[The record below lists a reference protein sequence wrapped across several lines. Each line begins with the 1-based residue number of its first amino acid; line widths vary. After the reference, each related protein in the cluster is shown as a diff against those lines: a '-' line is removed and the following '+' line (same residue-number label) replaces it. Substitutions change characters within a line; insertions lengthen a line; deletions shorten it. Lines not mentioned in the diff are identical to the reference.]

1 MPNVAPFVAAFRRR
15 LANLPG
21 PARAVGE
28 ESSGEPVV
36 VELLVAGEWVDLT
49 AGGWVMVRDD
59 SGQIRITY
67 GIQGGEGSQTER
79 GSTSLQL
86 KNPDGRFSHRNPMGP
101 YFDTLNWN
109 AAQIRIS
116 VPDGNGGKSYR
127 LWGEVSK
134 WAPGADKSGNDVWVD
149 VSVDGFLQKLAQGPA
164 PERSVIYRAVTTPLL
179 TGLVAYW
186 PCEDAEGAKSLSS
199 ALINGSPMTWTG
211 NPVLAAYT
219 GFEASDPLPT
229 LTGASL
235 SGGVA
240 KYDATTVTQYQM
252 RHLLAV
258 PADGFTD
265 QDVIS
270 RITVE
275 QGAYNLRYLDV
286 HYNDPPGGVGSFGG
300 RGTLTLQAY
309 DGDESPLA
317 TSGTPSITLD
327 TRARRLRVSVEV
339 SNNGSALAM
348 TLRVLDIDNG
358 ITDSTTIGLV
368 STQVTRVT
376 AVGMAPDTLAGSAGA
391 IAAAVGHVTVQT
403 TISDIT
409 DLGDAIHPTGEAA
422 GRRIQRL
429 CGEEGI
435 VFDWVGDLDDTVALG
450 PQGKQ
455 NVLALAQEACLA
467 DGGLL
472 YEART
477 GFGLGYRTRASLH
490 NQDPALILSYPGHQ
504 LSEVPVPVD
513 DDRQTQNILTVTV
526 GPTSATYEETEG
538 PLGTAAIGKYGEDR
552 GLTLNL
558 ASSETAVVRDHAA
571 WRVHLGCVD
580 EDRFPSI
587 SVNLAHTSITPEM
600 RRAILALRLGDRL
613 QIADPET
620 WQSYDDI
627 DQVLLGLDETLTHF
641 EHRLTFICAPASP
654 YTVGVLDADDAH
666 EDSAGSELRQG
677 IGSATTSFDV
687 VPSAGESG
695 LWTTDSADLPFNVRV
710 GGEVMRVT
718 AIGNYLTDTF
728 ARTSSNSWGTADTG
742 QTYSTGGG
750 SATDYQVTGGYGAHV
765 VGTVNASRRT
775 FISTTVTDFDY
786 YVDVTTSASATG
798 NSLYGGSTARYID
811 VDNLYMA
818 RLEFTTANVIILTIR
833 KRVGGNESLLGTY
846 TLPDTYVA
854 GTYYRIRWQAEG
866 ALLRAKAWAA
876 ADPVETPEWQVSV
889 TDTSITTTSFI
900 GVRSISASGNTNVNP
915 ELRYQ
920 NLRVVDPQT
929 FTVTRSL
936 NGVTKAHAAGADVRL
951 ATPTPLSL

>member
-1 MPNVAPFVAAFRRR
+1 MQTVAPFVAALRRR

-28 ESSGEPVV
+28 ASSDEPVT
-36 VELLVAGEWVDLT
+36 VELLVGGEWVDLT

-79 GSTSLQL
+79 GSAALQL

-199 ALINGSPMTWTG
+199 ALVNGSPMTWTG
-211 NPVLAAYT
+211 NPVLATYS

-235 SGGVA
+235 TGGIA
-240 KYDATTVTQYQM
+240 KYDTTTVTQYQM
-252 RHLLAV
+252 RYLLAV
-258 PADGFTD
+258 PADGFSD

-270 RITVE
+270 RIAVE
-275 QGAYNLRYLDV
+275 AGAYNLRYLDV

-300 RGTLTLQAY
+300 RGTLTVQAY

-317 TSGTPSITLD
+317 TSGTPSISLD
-327 TRARRLRVSVEV
+327 TRGRRLRVSVEV

-348 TLRVLDIDNG
+348 TLRVLDVDTG

-376 AVGMAPDTLAGSAGA
+376 AVGMAPDTLAGSAGV

-450 PQGKQ
+450 PQGRQ

-490 NQDPALILSYPGHQ
+490 NQDPALVLSYPGHQ

-513 DDRQTQNILTVTV
+513 DDRQTQNILTVTA
-526 GPTSATYEETEG
+526 GGTSATYEETEG

-558 ASSETAVVRDHAA
+558 ATSETAVVRDHAA

-580 EDRFPSI
+580 EDRFPQI
-587 SVNLAHTSITPEM
+587 SVNLAHPSITPEM

-620 WQSYDDI
+620 WQSFDDI
-627 DQVLLGLDETLTHF
+627 DQVVLGLDETLTHF

-654 YTVGVLDADDAH
+654 YTVGVLDTDAARL
-666 EDSAGSELRQG
+666 DTD
-677 IGSATTSFDV
+677 GSALLSSVTSSDTALV
-687 VPSAGESG
+687 VGPSTEDFTR
-695 LWTTDSADLPFNVRV
+695 WTTDSGDVPLDVRV

-718 AIGNYLTDTF
+718 AIANHVTDTF
-728 ARTSSNSWGTADTG
+728 TRVTANGWGTADSG
-742 QTYSTGGG
+742 QAWSNVNAAN
-750 SATDYQVTGGYGAHV
+750 SDFATT
-765 VGTVNASRRT
+765 GTVATHSVGSVNSSRYSVLASL
-775 FISTTVTDFDY
+775 SLAD
-786 YVDVTTSASATG
+786 VDVQADMATSVTAA
-798 NSLYGGSTARYID
+798 GGPQFSHIVARY
-811 VDNLYMA
+811 VNANTMYLA
-818 RLEFTTANVIILTIR
+818 RLRFNLDQTIDLTIQ
-833 KRVGGNESLLGTY
+833 KRVNGTQ
-846 TLPDTYVA
+846 TDIETVNITGTHAA
-854 GTYYRIRWQAEG
+854 GVFFTVRFQIYG
-866 ALLRAKAWAA
+866 TTLRAKAWETGT
-876 ADPVETPEWQVSV
+876 VEPDWLLV
-889 TDTSITTTSFI
+889 TTDGALPNAGPI
-900 GVRSISASGNTNVNP
+900 GVRSVLDAANSNP
-915 ELRYQ
+915 LPVTFSYDNYRLL
-920 NLRVVDPQT
+920 NPQT
-929 FTVTRSL
+929 FTVTRSV
-936 NGVTKAHAAGADVRL
+936 NGVSKAHAAGADLRL